1 MSQNDVCPCGK
12 YKAYRKGLCW
22 GCDAELRRHE
32 RDFAEAAKAAAEFA
46 VTPEEKAALFAE
58 MLDVSDRRASTVSNA
73 EQYEMLCTVLC
84 KLVDVL
90 DCDELSLLEHCC
102 GVQIADFYQPDEQP
116 RIAA

>member
-58 MLDVSDRRASTVSNA
+58 MLDVSDKRAA
-73 EQYEMLCTVLC
+73 
-84 KLVDVL
+84 
-90 DCDELSLLEHCC
+90 
-102 GVQIADFYQPDEQP
+102 P
-116 RIAA
+116 

>member
-46 VTPEEKAALFAE
+46 VTPEEKAALFDMWKNIITELMESAE
-58 MLDVSDRRASTVSNA
+58 MLDVSDRRAA
-73 EQYEMLCTVLC
+73 
-84 KLVDVL
+84 
-90 DCDELSLLEHCC
+90 
-102 GVQIADFYQPDEQP
+102 P
-116 RIAA
+116 

>member
-32 RDFAEAAKAAAEFA
+32 RESLAQFFAEAAKAAAEFA

-58 MLDVSDRRASTVSNA
+58 MLDVSDRRAA
-73 EQYEMLCTVLC
+73 
-84 KLVDVL
+84 
-90 DCDELSLLEHCC
+90 
-102 GVQIADFYQPDEQP
+102 P
-116 RIAA
+116 